1 MELIYINSGVSP
13 VFPSQV
19 IDLLKYY
26 HHNNWFVKIILICG
40 VRDEF
45 EKKKAEE
52 LLVSSSLDVVFYK
65 SFPNYPFYNVL
76 AKIQLVKAINKVRID
91 DSTVFH
97 SRGWSSA
104 SLVEKSL
111 RKVGLS
117 NPKILLDIRGAIKEE
132 VLEFQKNNWLKKTI
146 KSVNISKVISALKNY
161 TFISVVSEALKDYV
175 LSNVGKIEGEVLI
188 TPCLAGESFSYSYIQ
203 REKLRKI
210 LGIKEHEK
218 LLVFSSGG
226 VSLWQNNQEIIKIAN
241 KGFKVLN
248 LSKVNVDHPNV
259 ITKYVKYEEVSG
271 YMSAAD
277 VALIF
282 REKSIVNKV
291 ASPVKFSEYLCSG
304 LPVISNKNVD
314 VIKQCIEDS
323 GYGLLIDSMDDI
335 SLEAV
340 ETLCTISRNEISEY
354 GRVHFGIESVAKRY
368 LTIYNE
374 IIREE

>member
-52 LLVSSSLDVVFYK
+52 LLVSSSLDVVYYK

-76 AKIQLVKAINKVRID
+76 AKIQLVKAINKVRIG

-104 SLVEKSL
+104 SLVYKSL
-111 RKVGLS
+111 YKVGLS

-132 VLEFQKNNWLKKTI
+132 VLDFQKNNWLKKTI

-161 TFISVVSEALKDYV
+161 AFISVVSEALKDYV
-175 LSNVGKIEGEVLI
+175 LSNVDKIEGRVLV
-188 TPCLAGESFSYSYIQ
+188 TPCLAGESFSYSGIQ
-203 REKLRKI
+203 REKLRNI
-210 LGIKEHEK
+210 LGIKENEK

-226 VSLWQNNQEIIKIAN
+226 ESLWQNNQEIIKIAN

-259 ITKYVKYEEVSG
+259 ITKYVRYEEVSG

-291 ASPVKFSEYLCSG
+291 ASPVKFSEYLCNG

-314 VIKQCIEDS
+314 VIKQCIENT
-323 GYGLLIDSMDDI
+323 GFGLLIDSMEDI
-335 SLEAV
+335 TFDAINK
-340 ETLCTISRNEISEY
+340 LCAIPRNKISEY
-354 GRVHFGIESVAKRY
+354 GRKYFGIESVAEGY
-368 LTIYNE
+368 LKIYNKMIKQE
-374 IIREE
+374 